1 MAHGHKK
8 MALYE
13 AMTKARFKSS
23 YGKKLDRLHPEK
35 SDETERASANA
46 ESVISGRAAQWWRKP
61 RIVQFNTGR
70 IEFSVSYPL
79 AIALLLVIIL
89 LFLAAF
95 RLGQRMSDSVGKI
108 PQDVLEKPVGQPIT
122 ETSLAVDKPE
132 KTAPVAVSG
141 EKTESSAP
149 KGSNVI
155 VLVEYQTQADLV
167 PVQKHFAEFG
177 IETELVNL
185 AGRYFL
191 ITKDRFDGFGPG
203 SDGFRARQK
212 IVEVGALYKD
222 KAPEGY
228 ETFAPNFFKDA
239 YGKKVE

>member
-1 MAHGHKK
+1 MARGHKK

-13 AMTKARFKSS
+13 AMTKARFKSG

-35 SDETERASANA
+35 SDENERASESN

-70 IEFSVSYPL
+70 IEFSISYPL
-79 AIALLLVIIL
+79 AIALILVIIL
-89 LFLAAF
+89 LLLSAF
-95 RLGQRMSDSVGKI
+95 RIGQKMPGPAGKI
-108 PQDVLEKPVGQPIT
+108 PQMVPEQPIGQLVINT
-122 ETSLAVDKPE
+122 PPAVDKPV
-132 KTAPVAVSG
+132 KTTPVAVSV
-141 EKTESSAP
+141 ENIESAAP

-155 VLVEYQTQADLV
+155 VMVEYQAQADLV
-167 PVQKHFAEFG
+167 PVKKHFAEFG
-177 IETELVNL
+177 IETEIVNW

-191 ITKDRFDGFGPG
+191 ITKDRFEGFGPD
-203 SDGFRARQK
+203 SDGYRARQK
-212 IVEVGALYKD
+212 IVEVGALYKG